1 MRTELTKFSILQ
13 DCMRRNRTYRGD
25 FVHHSKS
32 PKMTSLQVPKEIKA
46 SNLNYRKEKGKINK
60 NYKEMKIKKM
70 YEYGHNL
77 SWEVWRAE

>member
-13 DCMRRNRTYRGD
+13 DCVRRNKIYRGD

-32 PKMTSLQVPKEIKA
+32 PKMTSLQVPKEI
-46 SNLNYRKEKGKINK
+46 NLNYRKEKGKINK
-60 NYKEMKIKKM
+60 NHKEMKIKKM